1 MNFIINNLFII
12 LILCFFVPKIVY
24 SQKIVRYDSL
34 YNVEALAESKFKVE
48 RLRTD
53 KERNFVILYSSYYCT
68 GCFKELEFKIR
79 YTMSEI
85 KDTNYSIIG
94 LVRECR
100 GALEKR
106 SSLNSAKGLYSPDK
120 WMVDICSK
128 EDPILAKTF
137 EEGIFGTAKPTRSPS
152 LLYFHNNKVYF
163 IDFDDT
169 IDLTQEQ
176 LKKLIE
182 K

>member
-1 MNFIINNLFII
+1 MATKIIFLII
-12 LILCFFVPKIVY
+12 ICFVFPEFLL
-24 SQKIVRYDSL
+24 SQKYLSFDSL
-34 YNVEALAESKFKVE
+34 YNVEAFAETKFKVE
-48 RLRTD
+48 RLRTA
-53 KERNFVILYSSYYCT
+53 KKRNFVILYSSYYCT
-68 GCFKELEFKIR
+68 GCFAQLEFKIKE
-79 YTMSEI
+79 TMKEL

-120 WMVDICSK
+120 WMVDICSE
-128 EDPILAKTF
+128 EDPILAKSF
-137 EEGIFGTAKPTRSPS
+137 NEGIFGTVKPTRSPS

-163 IDFDDT
+163 LDFDEAT
-169 IDLTQEQ
+169 NLTQEQ
-176 LKKLIE
+176 LKALIR